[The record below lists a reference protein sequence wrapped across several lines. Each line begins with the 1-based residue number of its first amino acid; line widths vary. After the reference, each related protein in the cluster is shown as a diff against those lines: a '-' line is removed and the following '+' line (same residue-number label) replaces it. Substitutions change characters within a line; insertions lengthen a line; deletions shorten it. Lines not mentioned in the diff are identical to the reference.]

1 MLQCIMLDSIISLLI
16 KAHARLYWSR
26 IVGGA
31 DAIPKISLGG
41 SLFTDPN
48 LTAQQSGMTDSS
60 TMVTTAMPVMNVDG
74 NNLITLSQ
82 DQVDDSWVDFLN
94 VFPKHN
100 TVTPATTTGNNNCLT
115 PRCMAVLMPNERHE
129 CSDLNNSSNPTVSPS
144 FASNNVNLNPSIIA
158 HLPPELRYF
167 ASTKPTYFLP
177 EERNESTY
185 LRESINTTKSYN
197 FTSSLTNNDDNSLTT
212 TTTTND
218 VCHFTNFG
226 DGAYWIER
234 LLDKIASLSENN
246 KSAIKMYLARARSPY
261 KQVVH
266 LHTLQPMDVISS
278 SSSSNV
284 AQQFEQKQHFT
295 MSNNSKKMSS
305 SKEGIGLNNEI
316 DVIFNISFS
325 STNDG

>member
-1 MLQCIMLDSIISLLI
+1 MVANTQFTRFFFD
-16 KAHARLYWSR
+16 
-26 IVGGA
+26 IV
-31 DAIPKISLGG
+31 
-41 SLFTDPN
+41 FY
-48 LTAQQSGMTDSS
+48 
-60 TMVTTAMPVMNVDG
+60 
-74 NNLITLSQ
+74 
-82 DQVDDSWVDFLN
+82 
-94 VFPKHN
+94 
-100 TVTPATTTGNNNCLT
+100 PA
-115 PRCMAVLMPNERHE
+115 
-129 CSDLNNSSNPTVSPS
+129 
-144 FASNNVNLNPSIIA
+144 
-158 HLPPELRYF
+158 
-167 ASTKPTYFLP
+167 
-177 EERNESTY
+177 
-185 LRESINTTKSYN
+185 KSYD
-197 FTSSLTNNDDNSLTT
+197 FTSSLTNNDYSSLTT

-278 SSSSNV
+278 SSSNV
-284 AQQFEQKQHFT
+284 AQQFEQKQQFT

-305 SKEGIGLNNEI
+305 SKEGIGLNNET